1 MKLGRIASLVAIT
14 ALALLLAPPMAVAKD
29 KKESLYPNTTRQ
41 EPKLDLRSAK
51 DSKQLNDALD
61 AVAAGEDAKADSL
74 LQPLADGSDTKS
86 KYAQAMA
93 LQGLANLRYQQGNIK
108 DAIKL
113 MHSSLDIGVIPND
126 TYFQL
131 MYGLVQFY
139 VADEQYQAAETQLH
153 KWREEGKRE
162 SAQSYALEG
171 NIDYRLQKYPE
182 AIAAIK
188 KAKEL
193 NVKEGQTSSP
203 GNWDQILAASYA
215 ESGDTDEAVTL
226 AKTRV
231 AEDPTD
237 TTTLHNA
244 ISLLVQA
251 ERYPEAIQLMEKA
264 RSAGAMK
271 ADSDYITMA
280 KLYMLIAQSADEPG
294 PEASKATKVLDEGLE
309 KGMLKPGFDVYKLQ
323 GDAAYIGDD
332 YDAALA
338 AYAKA
343 TPFAKDGEMDVRRGQ
358 ILANMG
364 NNTEAIKLV
373 ESGIAKGVKNEGN
386 AYIVLGA
393 ANANAKHRKAA
404 VAAMKKAAQYP
415 ETKARAERWL
425 KQAGAS

>member
-1 MKLGRIASLVAIT
+1 MKLGRIASLVAIA
-14 ALALLLAPPMAVAKD
+14 ALALLLASPLAVAKD
-29 KKESLYPNTTRQ
+29 KKEILYPNATRQ
-41 EPKLDLRSAK
+41 EPKLDLRSQKDAK
-51 DSKQLNDALD
+51 MLNEALD
-61 AVAAGEDAKADSL
+61 AASADDDAKAESL
-74 LQPLADGSDTKS
+74 LQPLADGSATKS

-93 LQGLANLRYQQGNIK
+93 LQGLANLRYQQGNLK
-108 DAIKL
+108 DAIRL
-113 MHSSLDIGVIPND
+113 MKSSLDLGVMPND

-139 VADEQYQAAETQLH
+139 LADEQYQEAETQLH

-162 SAQSYALEG
+162 NAQSYALEG

-193 NVKEGQTSSP
+193 NVKEGKTSSP
-203 GNWDQILAASYA
+203 DTWDQILAASYA
-215 ESGDTDEAVTL
+215 ESGNTDEAVAMAT
-226 AKTRV
+226 KRV
-231 AEDPTD
+231 AEDPSD
-237 TTTLHNA
+237 TTSLRNA
-244 ISLLVQA
+244 ISLLVQS

-271 ADSDYITMA
+271 GADDYMNMA
-280 KLYMLIAQSADEPG
+280 KLYMMIAQSSDEPG

-309 KGMLKPGFDVYKLQ
+309 KGTLKPGFDVYKLQ

-332 YDAALA
+332 YDKALA

-343 TPFAKDGEMDVRRGQ
+343 APFAKDGEMDVRRGQ

-373 ESGIAKGVKNEGN
+373 KSGIAKGLKNEGN

-393 ANANAKHRKAA
+393 ANANAKNRKAA
-404 VAAMKKAAQYP
+404 IAAMKKAAQYP

-425 KQAGAS
+425 KKAGAS